1 MGAAD
6 HKDGAKRETAHVAV
20 LTVSDTRTASN
31 DVSGDL
37 AVKLLQA
44 AGHEVKRRIVPN
56 GMASVGGALRDA
68 LEFND
73 LALTLGGTGIS
84 TKDLSVDAARTYLV
98 TELPGFG
105 ELFRSLSAAEIGT
118 ATILSR
124 ALLGLTETR
133 KLICCLPGS
142 EGAVRLALEKIL
154 VPELPHLLRELRK
167 S

>member
-1 MGAAD
+1 MGASD
-6 HKDGAKRETAHVAV
+6 HKEGAKREVGRIAL

-37 AVKLLQA
+37 AASLLSA
-44 AGHEVKRRIVPN
+44 AGHEVKLRRIVPN
-56 GMASVGGALRDA
+56 ELSKIGGALRDA
-68 LEFND
+68 LESAD

-84 TKDLSVDAARTYLV
+84 KRDLSVDAARTFIE

-105 ELFRSLSAAEIGT
+105 ELFRSMSAADIGT

-124 ALLGLTETR
+124 ALLGMTLTR
-133 KLICCLPGS
+133 KLIGCLPGS
-142 EGAVRLALEKIL
+142 EGAVRLAVEKIL

-167 S
+167 